1 MMRAM
6 TSDVSR
12 TVDGRDLQSDV
23 FEVIRSQRAM
33 RRLKPDPVP
42 EELIKKVIWAATRA
56 PSGGNRQGWRFL
68 VVTEPEKKK
77 ALQKL
82 YSDGWERYVKAG
94 YGQTPANMAV
104 EEVEAQARTLR
115 SAQYLADH
123 LDEVPAIIL
132 VCSLSVDASVN
143 QGVAAG
149 ASIYPAVQNL
159 MLAARAL
166 GLGTALT
173 TIHRWNEEGVRELL
187 GIPGTVDTAALI
199 PLGWPRGRFGEGP
212 RKPVEDVT
220 YWEAWGAKKK

>member
-1 MMRAM
+1 MA
-6 TSDVSR
+6 SDVSR
-12 TVDGRDLQSDV
+12 ATAAPDLQSDV
-23 FEVIRSQRAM
+23 FEVIRTQRAM

-42 EELIKKVIWAATRA
+42 EELIGKVIWAATRA

-68 VVTEPEKKK
+68 VVTDAEKRKR
-77 ALQKL
+77 LQQL
-82 YSDGWERYVKAG
+82 YSDGWERYVKTG
-94 YGQTPANMAV
+94 YGQAQAAMPPEEAAN
-104 EEVEAQARTLR
+104 QARTLR

-123 LDEVPAIIL
+123 LNEVPAIII
-132 VCSLSVDASVN
+132 VCSLSPDASVN

-173 TIHRWNEEGVRELL
+173 TIHRWNEDGVRELL
-187 GIPGTVDTAALI
+187 GIPNTVDTAALI
-199 PLGWPRGRFGEGP
+199 PLGWPKGHFGEGP

-220 YWEAWGAKKK
+220 YWENWGAKKR